1 MLSAQIQLS
10 WSDGTSS
17 QQKII
22 LQKQVNGFSTQIKDI
37 LFNGQLLKSKL
48 QTQQA
53 VTEDSY
59 NYSKVLAE

>member
-48 QTQQA
+48 QAQQA